1 MKFYMPKYAEDIILG
16 LLVAYVVIDMLLA
29 YMSKSRH
36 PGMFE
41 TLKNSMHDENIA
53 AVLVIGLGAG
63 VLAYYLARRARN
75 WLPKGGSEILNIS
88 K

>member
-1 MKFYMPKYAEDIILG
+1 MKFYMPKHIEDVILG
-16 LLVAYVVIDMLLA
+16 LLVAYVVIDVLLA

-36 PGMFE
+36 PGMLE

>member
-1 MKFYMPKYAEDIILG
+1 MPRHILDIVLG
-16 LLVAYVVIDMLLA
+16 LLVAYVVIDLLLA

-36 PGMFE
+36 PGMLE

-53 AVLVIGLGAG
+53 AILVIGLGAG
-63 VLAYYLARRARN
+63 VLAYYLARKAHK

>member
-1 MKFYMPKYAEDIILG
+1 MPHHIEDIVLA
-16 LLVAYVVIDMLLA
+16 LLVVYVVVDLLLS

>member
-1 MKFYMPKYAEDIILG
+1 MKFFMPRHIEDVILA
-16 LLVAYVVIDMLLA
+16 LLVAYVVIDILLA

-36 PGMFE
+36 PGMLA
-41 TLKNSMHDENIA
+41 TLQNSLHDENIA
-53 AVLVIGLGAG
+53 VVLVIGLGAG
-63 VLAYYLARRARN
+63 VLAYYLARRARE